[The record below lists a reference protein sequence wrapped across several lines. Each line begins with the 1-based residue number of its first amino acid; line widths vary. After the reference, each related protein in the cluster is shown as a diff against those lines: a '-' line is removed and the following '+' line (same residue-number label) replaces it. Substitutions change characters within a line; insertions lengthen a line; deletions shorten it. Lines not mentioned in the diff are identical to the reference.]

1 MVMKTLTPLITYN
14 GMQPTL
20 DFKTVHLAHKPVGSE
35 TLSCNMG

>member
-1 MVMKTLTPLITYN
+1 MVTKTLTRFTTYN

-20 DFKTVHLAHKPVGSE
+20 DFKRVHLAHAPIGFE